1 MCKNADERTL
11 VAKTDDALLLHES
24 AYGGRKTMTDGQIIE
39 KTRLRPNETLRAP
52 LENGYRSLT
61 TRLLRNLPVFG

>member
-1 MCKNADERTL
+1 MPVRVPPGVLPVNHNLSIVRAGRLSIDEL
-11 VAKTDDALLLHES
+11 EALLNLPAANDWMRHH
-24 AYGGRKTMTDGQIIE
+24 A
-39 KTRLRPNETLRAP
+39 AP